1 MTNIMTL
8 EKDRPNGYN
17 ALAFFNEGNIMKNV
31 SKRQTRREAGTQSHG
46 SSSLMRRDWKTA
58 RPPKFWSAVFRLI

>member
-8 EKDRPNGYN
+8 KKKGLNGYN
-17 ALAFFNEGNIMKNV
+17 ALAFLDEENIMKNV

-46 SSSLMRRDWKTA
+46 STL
-58 RPPKFWSAVFRLI
+58 